1 SFNLA
6 QVTVLD
12 DKYGLQALDHDQVLH
27 LMQLLGGQPYLLNR
41 AFYAMVM
48 EKFPWA
54 KLLTTWQQY

>member
-1 SFNLA
+1 M
-6 QVTVLD
+6 TVLD